1 MPLKNIKI
9 FYGWYIVAAFLVI
22 WLVYAGIAVYS
33 FTAFIEPLSN
43 LFGWNYTQVTLASSL
58 RATSYVI
65 LMPIAGLVVDRWS
78 ARKLVFTGIICT
90 SIGIFLLSWIN
101 TLGQLYLCYILMGI
115 GGITC
120 TATIPVTVVGRW
132 FRRKVSFST
141 SIVMSASG
149 FGGLLVPLVTRAIDT
164 AGLHTA
170 MLFTGLGIFIIISPL
185 ALIIRQNPEQYGY
198 LPDGDA
204 NDTTVSGKAQDSANS
219 KDEGIGIKQAL
230 KSSSFWHITLA
241 FMFLTF
247 GTVAV
252 QVHTMPYLSTI
263 GIDRTTSSFLASAM
277 LISGIFGRL
286 SFGWFGDKFDK
297 RWVAASGAILVGLGL
312 LLFVYTTTD
321 TTQFL
326 VPAFILCGLGW
337 GGAIMHPVLLRE
349 YFGTGNLG
357 AVIGF
362 SISIITI
369 AFVVSPPLISWIFE
383 RSGDYRIAWFI
394 LIGMVVL
401 SIISQVTNPSSATR
415 QKVSSSTDGI

>member
-1 MPLKNIKI
+1 MKKSQI
-9 FYGWYIVAAFLVI
+9 FYGWYIVVAFLLI

-43 LFGWNYTQVTLASSL
+43 LFGWNYTQVTFASSL
-58 RATSYVI
+58 RAVSYVL

-78 ARKLVFTGIICT
+78 ARKLVFAGIICT

-101 TLGQLYLCYILMGI
+101 SLGQLYLCYILMGI

-132 FRRKVSFST
+132 FRRKVSFAT

-149 FGGLLVPLVTRAIDT
+149 FGGLLVPLVTRVIDT

-170 MLFTGLGIFIIISPL
+170 MLFMGLSIFVIISPL
-185 ALIIRQNPEQYGY
+185 SLIIRRSPEQYGY
-198 LPDGDA
+198 LPDGDV
-204 NDTTVSGKAQDSANS
+204 NDNTVPGEGQDSIHSNDAGS
-219 KDEGIGIKQAL
+219 GIKQDL
-230 KSSSFWHITLA
+230 KSSPFWHITLA
-241 FMFLTF
+241 FMCLTF
-247 GTVAV
+247 ATVGV
-252 QVHTMPYLSTI
+252 QVHTMPYMSTI

-286 SFGWFGDKFDK
+286 FFGWFGDKFDK

-312 LLFVYTTTD
+312 LLFTFTRTD
-321 TTQFL
+321 TTQL
-326 VPAFILCGLGW
+326 LIPAFILCGIGW

-349 YFGTGNLG
+349 YFGTSNLG

-369 AFVVSPPLISWIFE
+369 AFIVSPPLVSWIFE
-383 RSGDYRIAWFI
+383 RFGDYRIAWFI
-394 LIGMVVL
+394 LIGMV
-401 SIISQVTNPSSATR
+401 IISVISQLTNPSATTR
-415 QKVSSSTDGI
+415 QKVSSSTNGI